1 MLNSTTYTLLSAT
14 TASGQSAAQDVSR
27 ADRWNVQVALT
38 GNSGTAVTITT
49 EASLDGSNYATL
61 DETTRT
67 SSNTGYFV
75 SGNWPYNYLRVATTT
90 HATEAA
96 VTATLVVAG

>member
-14 TASGQSAAQDVSR
+14 TASGVSTAYDVSK

-38 GNSGTAVTITT
+38 GNSGTAVTVTV
-49 EASLDGSNYATL
+49 EGSLDGAAYSSL
-61 DETTRT
+61 DTTT
-67 SSNTGYFV
+67 KTNSNTSYFV
-75 SGNWPYNYLRVATTT
+75 SGNWPCNNLRVATIT